1 MRNFRNFGRA
11 TWIIFS
17 KAKTNMLG
25 TPLSYFQ
32 RRESLWQNKERKP
45 MPSRLKREERK
56 KGRRKDGRKKET
68 KKQRKVDMKI
78 KN

>member
-1 MRNFRNFGRA
+1 
-11 TWIIFS
+11 
-17 KAKTNMLG
+17 MLG

-56 KGRRKDGRKKET
+56 KERKKEGG
-68 KKQRKVDMKI
+68 KKEKK
-78 KN
+78 KEKLT

>member
-1 MRNFRNFGRA
+1 MHIFRNFGRA
-11 TWIIFS
+11 IWIIFS

-32 RRESLWQNKERKP
+32 RRESLRQNKERKP

-56 KGRRKDGRKKET
+56 EERKKEGWEKEE
-68 KKQRKVDMKI
+68 KKEKLT
-78 KN
+78 

>member
-32 RRESLWQNKERKP
+32 RRESLRQNKERKP

-56 KGRRKDGRKKET
+56 EERKKEGWEKEE
-68 KKQRKVDMKI
+68 KKEKLT
-78 KN
+78 